1 MDFDAFVD
9 RIIADGI
16 SAARES
22 YRGKP
27 VHLEGAVAGFEC
39 CRGRDVPGLQAA
51 LQVALEEK
59 SAAHRRADPKYW
71 AYACFAAAVEWVCNC
86 VSAALLNQGLPTI
99 VTPTARG
106 FLKAAAVAGTKPLGD
121 A

>member
-1 MDFDAFVD
+1 MEFDAFVN
-9 RIIADGI
+9 RIIDEGI

-22 YRGKP
+22 YRDRP

-39 CRGRDVPGLQAA
+39 CRGRDVPGLRAA
-51 LQVALEEK
+51 LQVAREEK
-59 SAAHRRADPKYW
+59 TAARLRTDPKYW
-71 AYACFAAAVEWVCNC
+71 MYACFAAEVEWVCNC

-106 FLKAAAVAGTKPLGD
+106 FMKAAAVAGTKPLGD